1 MMYSISPCGSM
12 DMPPGKCGGRG
23 NRLGP
28 LSVKKAESL
37 GFQGLRLCSVTCGF
51 LWRFRQQRGEGA
63 DAHRLRRG
71 GRDWGSC
78 STRMMSSPKR
88 RTELQGM

>member
-37 GFQGLRLCSVTCGF
+37 EF
-51 LWRFRQQRGEGA
+51 
-63 DAHRLRRG
+63 
-71 GRDWGSC
+71 
-78 STRMMSSPKR
+78 
-88 RTELQGM
+88 

>member
-1 MMYSISPCGSM
+1 MMYSISPQRKYGHASGEVRWEGE
-12 DMPPGKCGGRG
+12 PS
-23 NRLGP
+23 GP
-28 LSVKKAESL
+28 LEREESRKPWISRPSAL
-37 GFQGLRLCSVTCGF
+37 FRDMRF